1 MELATPIA
9 HNAAVGLFAKRGVG
23 YLCVGDIDDDGATVR
38 RVIRAKQTAAPVTL
52 NRSVLDRDVVA
63 GYIHIA
69 EEVADKPSRAF
80 AGAGDADILDIA
92 VVEPVLVGAT
102 ATRNLTNQ
110 AARITDAIVRSG
122 GIADDGASGIASGI
136 NAHVAY
142 RNNASIGASDHT
154 AGAHVLI
161 GVRPGGEYIYPRD
174 DCRARCD
181 GFRDANFGV
190 HRYVTGGI
198 TEHAAHVGCCTRGG
212 YGRVLPIAFSYTP
225 VAAVVHTPHG
235 EAIAPT

>member
-1 MELATPIA
+1 M
-9 HNAAVGLFAKRGVG
+9 V
-23 YLCVGDIDDDGATVR
+23 
-38 RVIRAKQTAAPVTL
+38 
-52 NRSVLDRDVVA
+52 
-63 GYIHIA
+63 
-69 EEVADKPSRAF
+69 
-80 AGAGDADILDIA
+80 GAGNVDILDA
-92 VVEPVLVGAT
+92 TVLKPVRVGAAT
-102 ATRNLTNQ
+102 ARDLANQ

-122 GIADDGASGIASGI
+122 GIADDGALGIASGI

-212 YGRVLPIAFSYTP
+212 YGRVFANSLLVYPCGRGCPHAARRGDRTHIAANVLLARDAKAS
-225 VAAVVHTPHG
+225 V
-235 EAIAPT
+235 